1 METFKKRQK
10 EMKRLEKQRDKAA
23 KRQEIKA
30 RKASGLPYEPE
41 IDTLTSAEALASEEP
56 TAALSTMN

>member
-23 KRQEIKA
+23 RRLQ
-30 RKASGLPYEPE
+30 RKENRGGPAEEAPLEEDAPKSESEPDGSPS
-41 IDTLTSAEALASEEP
+41 IEP
-56 TAALSTMN
+56 TAGL

>member
-23 KRQEIKA
+23 RRLQRKQEHA
-30 RKASGLPYEPE
+30 NGTTTEAPLDEDPSAAAENSP
-41 IDTLTSAEALASEEP
+41 DTAPPADS
-56 TAALSTMN
+56 